1 MSHHSNLQK
10 NATKHTYDRTFHIHS
25 ARYYINHGFC
35 LITKSSNNN
44 LSSEI
49 YLARIAMAERVS
61 HLKFLLNTISKT
73 LKLDLK
79 TQFTVLREDCHLLAK

>member
-1 MSHHSNLQK
+1 
-10 NATKHTYDRTFHIHS
+10 
-25 ARYYINHGFC
+25 
-35 LITKSSNNN
+35 
-44 LSSEI
+44 
-49 YLARIAMAERVS
+49 MAERVS